1 MEEEMNNIE
10 NLEGDKF
17 FTKIATSSHNRYEP
31 VAEDSDSSINDDYS
45 GPGEFC
51 RVYWWEAEVL
61 IEEKASGKTVRCFL
75 VTQDLKAESWT
86 GDFWKD
92 MFSPF
97 DPVLNSIAQPREF
110 YDHLVGLILKKH
122 LGSTD
127 FPTPKSEIKVQQ
139 TRAEFWKDCIFVS
152 LDDLLARG
160 ILLDAIGQRSLPL
173 AP

>member
-1 MEEEMNNIE
+1 MNNIE

-31 VAEDSDSSINDDYS
+31 VAEDGDSSINDDYS
-45 GPGEFC
+45 GPGEFR

-61 IEEKASGKTVRCFL
+61 IEEKTSGKTVRCLL
-75 VTQDLKAESWT
+75 VTQDLKAEFWT

-92 MFSPF
+92 MFGPF
-97 DPVLNSIAQPREF
+97 ESVLDSIAQSREF
-110 YDHLVGLILKKH
+110 YDHFVGLIMKKH
-122 LGSTD
+122 RGSTG
-127 FPTPKSEIKVQQ
+127 FPTPKSKIKVQQ
-139 TRAEFWKDCIFVS
+139 TRAEFWEDYIFVS

-160 ILLDAIGQRSLPL
+160 ILLDATGQRSLPL